1 MANLRKKSA
10 LLAACLLLV
19 IGITAACSGGSGS
32 GSGNVNG
39 TEASAGASGQH
50 QGSNEGSKEGKR
62 EPVKLTMWGGVPPES
77 GPQAVVDAWNAEH
90 PDVQVEYVRFVN
102 DDDGNLKLNTA
113 LLTGQDVDIF
123 VNYTLTQ
130 LKDRIAAGVA
140 LDLSRFNDYDIDAK
154 MGPDAAQWKIDG
166 KYYGIPTKK
175 NAFFVALNK
184 DMLDAANLSVPKDW
198 TWDEMRA
205 YAQQLTRDGVYGWLQ
220 HMEPF
225 MDPMDSVLERVGYT
239 KEDGTSNLDH
249 PMIRHWLETLYAMMH
264 EDKST
269 PPLGE
274 QLTTQMPVDSM
285 FLNGEAAM
293 LNIGEWLFRSSNN
306 MTDFPRDFTIAFAP
320 VPRLF
325 EDKADFINRGGLGDF
340 VSINAKSPHV
350 EEAWEFLKWYADG
363 GMAPMAAG
371 GRLPASKDADMET
384 AMQNLLGD
392 VADTYD
398 MESLEYVLY
407 GYDAPT
413 YVRDVP
419 NQVIDLRAQEYEK
432 YFLKEQSVDQ
442 TIQNMVDKHNDFLK

>member
-1 MANLRKKSA
+1 
-10 LLAACLLLV
+10 
-19 IGITAACSGGSGS
+19 
-32 GSGNVNG
+32 
-39 TEASAGASGQH
+39 
-50 QGSNEGSKEGKR
+50 
-62 EPVKLTMWGGVPPES
+62 
-77 GPQAVVDAWNAEH
+77 
-90 PDVQVEYVRFVN
+90 
-102 DDDGNLKLNTA
+102 
-113 LLTGQDVDIF
+113 
-123 VNYTLTQ
+123 
-130 LKDRIAAGVA
+130 
-140 LDLSRFNDYDIDAK
+140 
-154 MGPDAAQWKIDG
+154 
-166 KYYGIPTKK
+166 
-175 NAFFVALNK
+175 
-184 DMLDAANLSVPKDW
+184 
-198 TWDEMRA
+198 
-205 YAQQLTRDGVYGWLQ
+205 
-220 HMEPF
+220 